1 MQEDGEEENAEEEDE
16 EEENAEDEN
25 AEEEIAEEEERRRT
39 LVSPMVEEFG
49 YGDAPL
55 PARARLGGGHI
66 SSNLAFSHRPSVGPF
81 FCLFPT
87 VFRWVLFFSLK

>member
-39 LVSPMVEEFG
+39 LVSPMRWRSLDTAMRPHSYPVR
-49 YGDAPL
+49 D
-55 PARARLGGGHI
+55 I
-66 SSNLAFSHRPSVGPF
+66 SVAVI
-81 FCLFPT
+81 
-87 VFRWVLFFSLK
+87 